1 MLALVN
7 MSIWIKSHTLSST
20 HMQAFVFFH
29 VCTHTL
35 KSISDSCHL
44 QERSDTR
51 SGEESGTAE
60 SLSHVSLAQ
69 TIKDN
74 LKRVIQYTQRGNKK
88 HLKGLQIISITC
100 EHVSIHEHI
109 FFSIFS
115 GVTEQFVC
123 FILRDFKD

>member
-69 TIKDN
+69 TITDN
-74 LKRVIQYTQRGNKK
+74 LKRVIQYTQRG
-88 HLKGLQIISITC
+88 KGCKSYRS
-100 EHVSIHEHI
+100 HVSMFLFMNTF

-123 FILRDFKD
+123 FILRAFED